1 MSNSILLNISESLN
15 ASEAALR
22 LLISI
27 FLGLPIALLHR
38 YTLYGKC
45 PVCQHIFFATCGVL
59 ICLWN
64 YGFNILH
71 SAATVYVTYR
81 VLKRL
86 GGSSLSVI
94 IIFIFNMAYLL
105 CGYYMTSTDDY
116 DIKWTMPQCVLALR
130 LIGLSFNLL
139 DGQKSEEKLSASQKQ
154 VALKEQPTFLEIAAF
169 TYFPGSFLV
178 GPQFSMKRY
187 LDYVHGRYTLI
198 DKDSN
203 SVKEEIELHDCIIPG
218 ISRMFLGFIYLICYQ
233 LGTSYI
239 PNQYLLSTEFQEQTF
254 FKRLF
259 IIGFWGHVNLYK
271 YISCWLLAEGVC
283 TIFGLTYNGKNKD
296 GRPLWN
302 GCENVKLLKFETA
315 SHFNDYILSFNIN
328 TNTWCAEYIYKR
340 LKFLGSKI
348 YSQFFTLVFLAVW
361 HGFHSGYYLCFFL
374 EFVITFAE
382 KDLTQILT
390 KQQKLQSL
398 LKNHPA
404 LQILTRILM
413 MMHTFVFMGYSL
425 ICFIFLS
432 YSRYTHVYSSVYYC
446 GHIIYLTYPFI
457 SIFIKKFFFKKRPK
471 KLE

>member
-1 MSNSILLNISESLN
+1 
-15 ASEAALR
+15 
-22 LLISI
+22 
-27 FLGLPIALLHR
+27 LPIALLHR
-38 YTLYGKC
+38 YILYGKC

-64 YGFNILH
+64 YGLNILH

-86 GGSSLSVI
+86 GGSSLSII

-139 DGQKSEEKLSASQKQ
+139 DGQKPENS
-154 VALKEQPTFLEIAAF
+154 V
-169 TYFPGSFLV
+169 
-178 GPQFSMKRY
+178 
-187 LDYVHGRYTLI
+187 
-198 DKDSN
+198 N
-203 SVKEEIELHDCIIPG
+203 SVKEEIKLHDCIIPG
-218 ISRMFLGFIYLICYQ
+218 ISRMFLGFIYLIFYQ

-239 PNQYLLSTEFQEQTF
+239 PNQYLLSAEFQEQTF

-259 IIGFWGHVNLYK
+259 TIGFWGHINLYK
-271 YISCWLLAEGVC
+271 YICCWLLAEGVC
-283 TIFGLTYNGKNKD
+283 TTFGLTYNRKNKD

-348 YSQFFTLVFLAVW
+348 YSQFFTLAFLAVW

-374 EFVITFAE
+374 EFMIMFAE

-390 KQQKLQSL
+390 KQQKLQSFL
-398 LKNHPA
+398 DSHPA
-404 LQILTRILM
+404 LQILIRILM
-413 MMHTFVFMGYSL
+413 MMHTF
-425 ICFIFLS
+425 
-432 YSRYTHVYSSVYYC
+432 
-446 GHIIYLTYPFI
+446 
-457 SIFIKKFFFKKRPK
+457 
-471 KLE
+471 